1 MIFEAANFVFE
12 PPVEVAF
19 ARRILIKPSAGSSKT
34 YPITTS
40 RETLA
45 AVIAGIR
52 KVSAADILLLEGSA
66 GDETVHSIY
75 KELGYDFPHAMLL
88 DVDQCAPVAV
98 ENPLSKPFVLT
109 TFWLPNVILSCDFL
123 ITIVPFKVVAGQGSF
138 SIRNLLGL
146 LPASKYPQEVK
157 GFRGVELSPGIDNT
171 IADLYFTLP
180 FDLGIIDGRQKFT
193 GAKDHFHGKIE
204 EYGKI
209 FVGTPYEVDSEASNA
224 AGVTT
229 VYLSLIEEVKAN
241 QGGSP

>member
-19 ARRILIKPSAGSSKT
+19 ARRILIKPSAGNSMP

-40 RETLA
+40 RDILA
-45 AVIAGIR
+45 PVIAGIR
-52 KVSAADILLLEGSA
+52 KVSAADIVILEGSA
-66 GDETVHSIY
+66 GSEKVHSIY
-75 KELGYDFPHAMLL
+75 KKLGYDFSHTMLL

-123 ITIVPFKVVAGQGSF
+123 ITIVPFKIVAGQGSF
-138 SIRNLLGL
+138 SIRNLLSL
-146 LPASKYPQEVK
+146 LPASKYQQEVK
-157 GFRGVELSPGIDNT
+157 GFRGMEQSPGIENT
-171 IADLYFTLP
+171 IADLHFTLP

-193 GAKDHFHGKIE
+193 GTKDHFHGKVE
-204 EYGKI
+204 DYGKI
-209 FVGTPYEVDSEASNA
+209 FVGAPYEVDSEASDA
-224 AGVTT
+224 AGLTT
-229 VYLSLIEEVKAN
+229 VYLQLIEEVQAK